1 MGVCVCGMC
10 EGCVP
15 VCVCVC
21 VYTDKSPKATTFWF
35 PAVPVF
41 SALPLFLSLIFLV
54 VSVPRGS
61 SPTPS
66 GLAVT
71 LGKVRWA

>member
-1 MGVCVCGMC
+1 MCVCVV
-10 EGCVP
+10 CVRGVYLC